1 MNILFLDH
9 FNRHGGAQE
18 YAIDLA
24 KKFNEMGCRCYLPL
38 IENETLNHLA
48 LSVPK
53 MNFSLMLKGLLYK
66 KNIFK
71 LLSVIKKNI
80 KEREIDIIHCNSVPS
95 LIVAKMLRLQL
106 PVVYTAHDCNL
117 PKYKRAI
124 IKHCSDHI
132 VSVSNTVKEN
142 LLSLGINKPNDVI
155 YNGLFDFEI
164 ESRHNDNIVIAVAG
178 RIERTKGIDIFVD
191 AALTLIGDFPSVEF
205 HIIGISEDEVFFN
218 ELNAKVAGVDRI
230 LFRPFCNSKAELYG
244 SIDVLVNCSRYC
256 EPLGRTLIEAG
267 IVSKPAIGPNRC
279 GPAEIIEHG
288 VSGLLFNSG
297 DSGSLAS
304 ALESILSDVKYRK
317 KLGVGGR
324 AVYEKKF
331 KIENIAQQLLCL
343 YKNELNEK

>member
-24 KKFNEMGCRCYLPL
+24 KKFNEMGCRCYLPV

-48 LSVPK
+48 LNVPK
-53 MNFSLMLKGLLYK
+53 MQFSLMLKGFLNK

-71 LLSVIKKNI
+71 LLGVIKRNI

-95 LIVAKMLRLQL
+95 LIVAKLLMLKL

-124 IKHCSDHI
+124 IKHCSNHI

-142 LLSLGINKPNDVI
+142 LLSLGVNNPNDVI
-155 YNGLFDFEI
+155 YNGLFDFEVAT
-164 ESRHNDNIVIAVAG
+164 RNNDNIVIAVAG

-191 AALTLIGDFPSVEF
+191 AALALVRDFPTVEF
-205 HIIGISEDEVFFN
+205 HIIGISEDNVFIK
-218 ELNAKVAGVDRI
+218 ELNAKIAGVDRI
-230 LFRPFCNSKAELYG
+230 LFRPFCNSKADLYG

-267 IVSKPAIGPNRC
+267 IVSKPVIGPNRC

-288 VSGLLFNSG
+288 VSGLLFDSG
-297 DSGSLAS
+297 DSLSLAN
-304 ALESILSDVKYRK
+304 AFEAVLSDVEYRK
-317 KLGVGGR
+317 KLGSGGR
-324 AVYEKKF
+324 AMYEKRF
-331 KIENIAQQLLCL
+331 KIENIAQQLLSL
-343 YKNELNEK
+343 YKNELKRY